1 MKNINNIIMRN
12 STVITD
18 KLYYLL
24 PLELLLSFLL
34 SLSLV
39 GIWFINQVSTIISWD
54 AWRQIRDVFQ
64 MSEAM
69 LLQAIIIVIIIYL
82 STHIFICYIWI
93 KEDKFLNFFR
103 TLNDT
108 HKLRKGMRIIGKK
121 EVKALHN
128 QYNRAI
134 RSAHCLITTDNIILK
149 VRKTDIEEIDTN
161 LKEKFK
167 FSCRSVC
174 QKYSK
179 QYVFSDIIDPFEYFI
194 LQGSKSS

>member
-1 MKNINNIIMRN
+1 MRN

-24 PLELLLSFLL
+24 PLELLLSFLW
-34 SLSLV
+34 SLALV

-69 LLQAIIIVIIIYL
+69 LLQAIILVIIIYL

-108 HKLRKGMRIIGKK
+108 HKLRKGMRIIGKT

-179 QYVFSDIIDPFEYFI
+179 QYVFSAIIDPFEYFI

>member
-1 MKNINNIIMRN
+1 MRN

-24 PLELLLSFLL
+24 PLELLLSFLW
-34 SLSLV
+34 SLALV

-69 LLQAIIIVIIIYL
+69 LLLAIILVIIIYL

-179 QYVFSDIIDPFEYFI
+179 QYVFSAIIDPFEYFI

>member
-54 AWRQIRDVFQ
+54 AWRQIRYVFQ

>member
-134 RSAHCLITTDNIILK
+134 RSAHCHITTDNIILK

>member
-1 MKNINNIIMRN
+1 MKNINNRIMRN

-24 PLELLLSFLL
+24 PLELLLSFLW
-34 SLSLV
+34 SLALV

-69 LLQAIIIVIIIYL
+69 LLLAIILVIIIYL

-179 QYVFSDIIDPFEYFI
+179 QYVFSAIIDPFEYFI

>member
-1 MKNINNIIMRN
+1 MKKQYRQIIRYTTKIIDM
-12 STVITD
+12 
-18 KLYYLL
+18 LYYLL
-24 PLELLLSFLL
+24 PLELFLGLLWGL
-34 SLSLV
+34 SISS
-39 GIWFINQVSTIISWD
+39 IWFITRVRTIISWE
-54 AWRQIRDVFQ
+54 AWWQIRDVFQ
-64 MSEAM
+64 MLEVM
-69 LLQAIIIVIIIYL
+69 LLQEIIIVIIIYL
-82 STHIFICYIWI
+82 STHIFLCYIWI

-108 HKLRKGMRIIGKK
+108 HKLRKGMRLIGKK
-121 EVKALHN
+121 EVKVLHN

-167 FSCRSVC
+167 FSSRSVC

-179 QYVFSDIIDPFEYFI
+179 QYVFSDIIDPFKYFI
-194 LQGSKSS
+194 IQGSKSS

>member
-103 TLNDT
+103 TLNNT

>member
-1 MKNINNIIMRN
+1 MRN

-24 PLELLLSFLL
+24 PLELLLSFLW
-34 SLSLV
+34 SLSLA
-39 GIWFINQVSTIISWD
+39 GIWFVNQVSTIISWD

-69 LLQAIIIVIIIYL
+69 LLQAIILVIIIYL

-179 QYVFSDIIDPFEYFI
+179 QYVFSAIIDPFEYFI

>member
-1 MKNINNIIMRN
+1 M
-12 STVITD
+12 
-18 KLYYLL
+18 
-24 PLELLLSFLL
+24 
-34 SLSLV
+34 
-39 GIWFINQVSTIISWD
+39 
-54 AWRQIRDVFQ
+54 
-64 MSEAM
+64 
-69 LLQAIIIVIIIYL
+69 
-82 STHIFICYIWI
+82 
-93 KEDKFLNFFR
+93 NFFR

-179 QYVFSDIIDPFEYFI
+179 QYVFSLTHLNI
-194 LQGSKSS
+194 LFFKEVSLLKSNFYQRSLP

>member
-1 MKNINNIIMRN
+1 MRN

-24 PLELLLSFLL
+24 PLELLLSFLWIL
-34 SLSLV
+34 ALV

-69 LLQAIIIVIIIYL
+69 LLLAIILVIIIYL

-179 QYVFSDIIDPFEYFI
+179 QYVFSAIIDPFEYFI

>member
-34 SLSLV
+34 NLSLV

-54 AWRQIRDVFQ
+54 AWRQIRDAFQ

>member
-1 MKNINNIIMRN
+1 MKNINNRIMRN

-24 PLELLLSFLL
+24 PLELLLSFLW
-34 SLSLV
+34 SLALV

-69 LLQAIIIVIIIYL
+69 LLQAIILVIIIYL

-179 QYVFSDIIDPFEYFI
+179 QYVFSAIIDPFEYFI

>member
-1 MKNINNIIMRN
+1 MRN

-24 PLELLLSFLL
+24 PLGLLLSFLW
-34 SLSLV
+34 SLALV

-69 LLQAIIIVIIIYL
+69 LLQAIISVIIIYL

-179 QYVFSDIIDPFEYFI
+179 QYVFSAIIDPFEYFI

>member
-1 MKNINNIIMRN
+1 MRN

-24 PLELLLSFLL
+24 PLELLLSFLW
-34 SLSLV
+34 SLALV

-69 LLQAIIIVIIIYL
+69 LLQAIILVIIIYL

-179 QYVFSDIIDPFEYFI
+179 QYVFSAIIDPFEYFI

>member
-34 SLSLV
+34 SLSLA
-39 GIWFINQVSTIISWD
+39 GIWNINQVSTIISWD

-69 LLQAIIIVIIIYL
+69 LLQAIIFVIIIYL

-93 KEDKFLNFFR
+93 KEDKLS
-103 TLNDT
+103 
-108 HKLRKGMRIIGKK
+108 
-121 EVKALHN
+121 KAH
-128 QYNRAI
+128 RAI
-134 RSAHCLITTDNIILK
+134 WGCRANYLQSARCVYLRMQAVNI
-149 VRKTDIEEIDTN
+149 R
-161 LKEKFK
+161 
-167 FSCRSVC
+167 CPR
-174 QKYSK
+174 
-179 QYVFSDIIDPFEYFI
+179 
-194 LQGSKSS
+194 QGFRGGA